1 MNARSL
7 FTAVVLLVG
16 SAACD
21 DDKDTDSH
29 EHGDASAEHEEHGG
43 KDGGDAKSDEKA
55 KDEKAAADDKAKTE
69 ENKDAKDEAK
79 TDDTAKEAADYSKAD
94 NWLCRPGHNT
104 RCEIDLNT
112 TVVKADGSTEKETFE
127 AKTDPAIDC
136 FYVYPTVSL
145 DTTPNSDLNAGPEEE
160 SVVRAQFARFGSQ
173 CRLFAPLYRQVTL
186 TALRANLAG
195 MPATDVDRE
204 IGLKDVTAA
213 FKHYL
218 DNDNKGRAFVLI
230 GHSQGSSVLTGL
242 IKSELD
248 KDSVDKRFLTAIL
261 AGTNIL
267 VPKGKKVGGT
277 FTHVPVCESFD
288 QLGCVETYSS
298 FRDNSP
304 PPDNSLFAVSSDE
317 KLEAACTN
325 PAKAGDGS
333 AELHAYLSTKGSGSS
348 SKEMGE
354 WAKGLKV
361 ETPFVSAPGL
371 LSGECKHAKT
381 GYYLSIKVNADDK
394 DARADDISGDV
405 VTNGEPSKEWGLHL
419 IDIPLVMGNLLDLTK
434 TKAEAYAAKK

>member
-21 DDKDTDSH
+21 DDKETDSH
-29 EHGDASAEHEEHGG
+29 ENADAGAEHDEHS
-43 KDGGDAKSDEKA
+43 GDAKSDEKA
-55 KDEKAAADDKAKTE
+55 KDEKAADKAADDKAKTE
-69 ENKDAKDEAK
+69 DNKDAKDTKDEPKA
-79 TDDTAKEAADYSKAD
+79 DDKAKEAADYSKAD

-145 DTTPNSDLNAGPEEE
+145 DTTPNSDLNAGPEEDN
-160 SVVRAQFARFGSQ
+160 VVRAQFARFGSQ
-173 CRLFAPLYRQVTL
+173 CRLFAPIYRQVTL

-195 MPATDVDRE
+195 MPNAEVDRE

-242 IKSELD
+242 IKAELD
-248 KDSVDKRFLTAIL
+248 KETVDKRFLTAIL

-277 FTHVPVCESFD
+277 FAHQVV
-288 QLGCVETYSS
+288 G
-298 FRDNSP
+298 R
-304 PPDNSLFAVSSDE
+304 
-317 KLEAACTN
+317 
-325 PAKAGDGS
+325 AGDR
-333 AELHAYLSTKGSGSS
+333 E
-348 SKEMGE
+348 
-354 WAKGLKV
+354 
-361 ETPFVSAPGL
+361 
-371 LSGECKHAKT
+371 
-381 GYYLSIKVNADDK
+381 I
-394 DARADDISGDV
+394 
-405 VTNGEPSKEWGLHL
+405 
-419 IDIPLVMGNLLDLTK
+419 LDLTAK
-434 TKAEAYAAKK
+434 QRRIQGGADRGCAEGRIISQANLRGWRCSGAWLRRLERPAPALPSHRSATTPPRYAA